1 MVNNTVKIKGVYN
14 MKTVGIVGCGVIGGA
29 LKKWLEDNTEHK
41 ICVSDPYKGYNDDMS
56 DCDVFFVQIHIPTE
70 ADGTQN
76 LDVLRDII
84 KKLPDKPIFIRTTIL
99 PGTSGKLSAELNHQV
114 YFMPEFLTERTSVD
128 DFKAQP
134 MVFTA
139 ETELLKE
146 VFCGKNYVEMS
157 SLDAEI
163 TKYAHNVFGA
173 LKVTYFNAIYD
184 YCKKM
189 GADWNKVHDGCLL
202 SGYINDVHTFVPG
215 PDGKFGY
222 GGKCFPKDVNAF
234 TEATKPYPL
243 YKLLNHLKELND
255 EFRQE

>member
-1 MVNNTVKIKGVYN
+1 
-14 MKTVGIVGCGVIGGA
+14 
-29 LKKWLEDNTEHK
+29 
-41 ICVSDPYKGYNDDMS
+41 
-56 DCDVFFVQIHIPTE
+56 
-70 ADGTQN
+70 
-76 LDVLRDII
+76 
-84 KKLPDKPIFIRTTIL
+84 
-99 PGTSGKLSAELNHQV
+99 
-114 YFMPEFLTERTSVD
+114 
-128 DFKAQP
+128 